1 MPASVERAEF
11 EPRRLIPGAKVI
23 PEAKQPAVARAL
35 KEAFGVQEFEDI
47 RRLTAGLNSAMVF
60 RIVVRRRPYLLRVIT
75 RTDDMSDPTRQFAC
89 MKSGAESRIAPRVL
103 YASIKDRVSITDFVE
118 ARPLSAEQALV
129 RLPGTL
135 RTLHSLPPF
144 PKAKAGNYFD
154 MVDRF
159 ISRLAKSLPE
169 SLTRELSELYS
180 RVAHVYPRY
189 DESDW
194 VSCHNDLKPENIL
207 FDGDRVWLVDW
218 EAAFLN
224 DPYVDLAVVANF
236 AVNSD
241 ADEQAYLQRYFGE
254 PAGEYRLARFFL
266 MRQVAHIFYAM
277 VFLSLAAAA
286 GKAIDMTID
295 SIQDAPDFRGMH
307 RRILAGE
314 VSLAD
319 ADAKLQYGLV
329 HLKQIQQNMQTP
341 RFQDAL
347 QIVSNAEPHS
357 GG

>member
-1 MPASVERAEF
+1 M
-11 EPRRLIPGAKVI
+11 I

-35 KEAFGVQEFEDI
+35 NEAFGVEEFEDI
-47 RRLTAGLNSAMVF
+47 CRLTAGLTSALVF
-60 RIVVRRRPYLLRVIT
+60 RIVLRRHPYILRVIT

-89 MKSGAESRIAPRVL
+89 MKSGAERGIAPRVL
-103 YASIKDRVSITDFVE
+103 YASIEERVSITDFVE
-118 ARPLSAEQALV
+118 ARPLSAEETLV

-154 MVDRF
+154 MVDGF
-159 ISRLAKSLPE
+159 IGRLAKSLPE
-169 SLTRELSELYS
+169 SQTRELFELYS
-180 RVAHVYPRY
+180 RVAHVYPRH
-189 DESDW
+189 DESNW
-194 VSCHNDLKPENIL
+194 VSSHNDLKPENIL

-224 DPYVDLAVVANF
+224 DRYVDLAVVANF
-236 AVNSD
+236 AVNSE

-254 PAGEYRLARFFL
+254 SAGEYRLARFFL

-286 GKAIDMTID
+286 GKAIDT
-295 SIQDAPDFRGMH
+295 SLDAPDFRGFH

-329 HLKQIQQNMQTP
+329 HLKQIQQNMRTP
-341 RFQDAL
+341 RFQDAM
-347 QIVSNAEPHS
+347 QIVSNHRPQR
-357 GG
+357 